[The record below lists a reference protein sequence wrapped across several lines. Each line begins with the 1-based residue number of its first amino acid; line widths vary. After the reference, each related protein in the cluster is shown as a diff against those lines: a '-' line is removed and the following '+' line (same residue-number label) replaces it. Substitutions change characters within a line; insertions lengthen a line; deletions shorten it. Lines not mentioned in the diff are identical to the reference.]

1 MRGYAQKTGLVK
13 LWGVDAKP
21 GVEAAFVAA
30 VFALVVVVTGMR
42 GADYPAQY
50 FRAEIF
56 DADGFTI
63 WNNAWYSGHFT
74 PSYSL
79 ITPLLSAWFGPVAV
93 TVVSSIVSAFL
104 FGRLAQLAPGT
115 LARLA
120 AVVFAVSTVANVL
133 VGRTA
138 FALGL
143 AFGLWSLDAWFRDR
157 RKQAIALA
165 VIAGFATPVAS
176 VFLGVVVGAIA
187 LHDALPDGRR
197 FRPQVAT
204 SIYFVASLAPLVA
217 FSLLFGSGGIF
228 KFEPVGFALCI
239 VGAIGLV
246 RCTSNRAVWF
256 AALGGLAGAVAFFSI
271 ENPMGGNFQ
280 RLPMFFA
287 GVAALLFATRNRQ
300 RLAIGLA
307 VAFACW
313 TIFPAAES
321 SIDAY
326 ADPSREEAYFTPLV
340 NFINWHGDTNSRV
353 EIPFTLNHWEST
365 YVATEF
371 SLARGWERQADREV
385 NPMFYSELSAT
396 EYHEWLLDRA
406 VRWVALPDVALDNG
420 GKLEAELLA
429 EEHDWLT
436 VVWEGEHWTVWE
448 VSDAT
453 KILSEPAELV
463 HLGYDNILLKSGEVG
478 TATLRIRFMPYWTVE
493 GPATINPT
501 EDGLTEINFLHPGE
515 VKLSARLE
523 FGDLGSSS

>member
-1 MRGYAQKTGLVK
+1 MRGNAQKTGLGK

-21 GVEAAFVAA
+21 GVEAALVAG
-30 VFALVVVVTGMR
+30 VLALVVVVTGMR

-50 FRAEIF
+50 FRAAIF

-79 ITPLLSAWFGPVAV
+79 ITPPLSAWFGPVAV

-104 FGRLAQLAPGT
+104 FGRLAKLAPGS
-115 LARLA
+115 LARFA
-120 AVVFAVSTVANVL
+120 ALVFAVSTVANVL

-143 AFGLWSLDAWFRDR
+143 AFGLWSLDAWFRER
-157 RKQAIALA
+157 QKQAVALA
-165 VIAGFATPVAS
+165 IVAGFATPVAS
-176 VFLGVVVGAIA
+176 VFLGVIAGAIA
-187 LHDALPDGRR
+187 LNEALPGERR
-197 FRPQVAT
+197 FRPQAWS
-204 SIYFVASLAPLVA
+204 SIYFVASLTPLAA
-217 FSLLFGSGGIF
+217 FSILFGSSGIF
-228 KFEPVGFALCI
+228 KFEPVAFALSV
-239 VGAIGLV
+239 VGAIGLAW
-246 RCTSNRAVWF
+246 CTSNRVVWF
-256 AALGGLAGAVAFFSI
+256 AAAAGLAGSIAFFTI

-280 RLPMFFA
+280 RFPMFFA
-287 GVAALLFATRNRQ
+287 GTAALLFTTRKRNR
-300 RLAIGLA
+300 LAVGLA

-353 EIPFTLNHWEST
+353 EIPFTLNHWESN

-371 SLARGWERQADREV
+371 SLARGWERQSDREV
-385 NPMFYSELSAT
+385 NPMFYSELSAAD
-396 EYHEWLLDRA
+396 YHDWLLERA

-429 EEHDWLT
+429 REHDWLT
-436 VVWEGEHWTVWE
+436 VVWEDEHWTVWE

-463 HLGYDNILLKSGEVG
+463 YLGYDNILLRSAEVG

-493 GPATINPT
+493 GPATINST
-501 EDGLTEINFLHPGE
+501 EDGLTEINFLHPGQ